1 MTKIKSLAD
10 LKKMKSDLQSQIS
23 LREKSDSPPKEEY

>member
-10 LKKMKSDLQSQIS
+10 LKKKKEDLQSKIA
-23 LREKSDSPPKEEY
+23 LRKKATLLRDVYW